1 VPKIVA
7 ESNYRGFGH
16 TLVPRY
22 CADMRFGITILP
34 EYRWSDAAPK
44 WRRAEDLGFDHAW
57 TYDHLTW
64 GGLQDSP
71 WYGTTPTLTGA
82 ALVTSTIKL
91 GTFVTSPNF
100 RHPLTLTREVLAL
113 DDISDGRFLCG
124 IGSGGGIDTT
134 ILGGD
139 DLSSRQKVDR
149 LTEFVEL
156 LDKLLTT
163 DKVDFKGEYFETR
176 NARTLPGCVQQPR
189 VPFVMAANGPRS
201 LRLATRYG
209 AGWVT
214 TGRKSDDF
222 AAWFASVVDL
232 SHRLDDVLEGK
243 PFDRYLSLDSQQYS
257 LSSAAAFEDAVGRA
271 AELGFTDV
279 ITHWPRAEGVY
290 AGSEAVL
297 EEVAAEVIP
306 RLRG

>member
-1 VPKIVA
+1 
-7 ESNYRGFGH
+7 
-16 TLVPRY
+16 
-22 CADMRFGITILP
+22 MRFGITILP
-34 EYRWSDAAPK
+34 EYRWSEAAPR
-44 WRRAEDLGFDHAW
+44 WRRAEELGFDHAW

-64 GGLQDSP
+64 GGLPDSP
-71 WYGTTPTLTGA
+71 WYGTTPTLTAA

-91 GTFVTSPNF
+91 GMFVTSPNF

-113 DDISDGRFLCG
+113 DDMSGGRFLCG
-124 IGSGGGIDTT
+124 IGSGAEPDTT

-139 DLSSRQKVDR
+139 PLTPRQSVDR
-149 LTEFVEL
+149 LAEFVEL

-163 DKVDFKGEYFETR
+163 DGVDYQGEYFSTR

-214 TGRKSDDF
+214 TGRKSDSFDT
-222 AAWFASVVDL
+222 WFASIVDL
-232 SHRLDDVLEGK
+232 SRRLDDVLESEGRDSVE
-243 PFDRYLSLDSQQYS
+243 FDRYLALDSERYS
-257 LSSAAAFEDAVGRA
+257 LSSAAAFEDVVGRA

-279 ITHWPRAEGVY
+279 ITHWPRADGVY
-290 AGSEAVL
+290 GGSEDVL
-297 EEVAAEVIP
+297 EQVALDVIP
-306 RLRG
+306 RLRKELLVH

>member
-1 VPKIVA
+1 
-7 ESNYRGFGH
+7 
-16 TLVPRY
+16 
-22 CADMRFGITILP
+22 MRFGITILP
-34 EYRWSDAAPK
+34 EYRWSDAAPR
-44 WRRAEDLGFDHAW
+44 WRRTEELGFDHAW

-64 GGLQDSP
+64 GGLPDSP
-71 WYGTTPTLTGA
+71 WYGTTPTLTAA

-100 RHPLTLTREVLAL
+100 RHPLTLTREVLSL
-113 DDISDGRFLCG
+113 DDISGGRFLCG
-124 IGSGGGIDTT
+124 IGSGAMPDST

-139 DLSSRQKVDR
+139 PLTPRQSVDR
-149 LTEFVEL
+149 LAEFVEL

-163 DKVDFKGEYFETR
+163 DGVDYQGEYFSTR

-222 AAWFASVVDL
+222 DTWFGSVTDL
-232 SHRLDDVLEGK
+232 SRRLDGVLESEGRDGAE
-243 PFDRYLSLDSQQYS
+243 FDRYLALDSAGYS
-257 LSSAAAFEDAVGRA
+257 LSSVSAFEDVVGRA

-279 ITHWPRAEGVY
+279 ITHWPRADGVY
-290 AGSEAVL
+290 GGSEDVL
-297 EEVAAEVIP
+297 EQVALEVIP
-306 RLRG
+306 RLRKESQTHH